1 MNKAVVP
8 AAIAAALVFT
18 QQVNAVEFDGF
29 LTAGFATHDQ
39 EDSTYL
45 NTITDDIRFDN
56 DSKFGL
62 QITADVADNMQA
74 VAQVLAAG
82 ADENFDLDVE
92 WAYLDWRLN
101 DTVSIRG
108 GKVKEP
114 VFLISD
120 YIEVGYAYPWIRP
133 PQEVY
138 KNNPIN
144 TINGMEALIQT
155 DIGGMGLTLQPYIGT
170 NSEEVPGEA
179 GLTFDAS
186 NFFGAALQLSSRNF
200 TFQLS
205 FLDTDVS
212 VTGTTGLAAALSDP
226 EVVAL
231 GFPSGSTVTGPVPF
245 SSEGTA
251 TLTSVG
257 FSTDINNFVMY
268 TEFVSR
274 DIEADSGSFVALDGL
289 FPDQDAFYVTFGYRV
304 GKYLPHLTFA
314 NSEADPVA
322 GGNSG
327 VSQDSITLGVRYEIN
342 DSAAFK
348 FEVQSIEPDADNAG
362 STGLFNP
369 LADPAYSAGDSATL
383 ISAAIDVIF

>member
-18 QQVNAVEFDGF
+18 QQVSAVEFDGF
-29 LTAGFATHDQ
+29 LTAGFSTHDQ

-45 NTITDDIRFDN
+45 STVTDDIRFDN

-82 ADENFDLDVE
+82 ADENFDMDVE

-101 DTVSIRG
+101 DTVSVRG

-138 KNNPIN
+138 RNNPIN

-155 DIGGMGLTLQPYIGT
+155 DVGGMGLTLQPYIGT
-170 NSEEVPGEA
+170 NSEEVPGQA

-186 NFFGAALQLSSRNF
+186 NFFGAAIQLSSRNF

-212 VTGTTGLAAALSDP
+212 V
-226 EVVAL
+226 
-231 GFPSGSTVTGPVPF
+231 SGSTGVVDTTTGFPLPF
-245 SSEGTA
+245 GSAGTA
-251 TLTSVG
+251 SLTSVG

-274 DIEADSGSFVALDGL
+274 DIEADSGVPLDSL

-304 GKYLPHLTFA
+304 GKYLPHITFA
-314 NSEADPVA
+314 NSEADPLA
-322 GGNSG
+322 GASQNPLTPSPG

-348 FEVQSIEPDADNAG
+348 FEIQSIEPDLDNAE

-369 LADPAYSAGDSATL
+369 LGDPGFSPGDSATV
-383 ISAAIDVIF
+383 ISAAVDVIF

>member
-8 AAIAAALVFT
+8 AAIAAALAFT

-29 LTAGFATHDQ
+29 LTAGFAKHDQ
-39 EDSTYL
+39 ENSTYL

-92 WAYLDWRLN
+92 WAYLDWRLS
-101 DTVSIRG
+101 DAVSLRG

-120 YIEVGYAYPWIRP
+120 YLEVGYAYPWIRP

-138 KNNPIN
+138 TNNPIN

-155 DIGGMGLTLQPYIGT
+155 DVGGMGLTFQPYIGT
-170 NSEEVPGEA
+170 NTEDVPGQA
-179 GLTFDAS
+179 GLVFDAS
-186 NFFGAALQLSSRNF
+186 NFFGAAIQLTSRNF
-200 TFQLS
+200 TFQVS

-212 VTGTTGLAAALSDP
+212 VAGAAGIDTTTGL
-226 EVVAL
+226 
-231 GFPSGSTVTGPVPF
+231 PVPF
-245 SSEGTA
+245 SSNGTA
-251 TLTSVG
+251 TLTSAG
-257 FSTDINNFVMY
+257 FSADINNFVIY
-268 TEFVSR
+268 TEYVTR
-274 DIEADSGSFVALDGL
+274 DIESDVATPGPTNPPMDAL
-289 FPDQDAFYVTFGYRV
+289 FADQDAFYATFGYRI
-304 GKYLPHLTFA
+304 GKYLPHITFA
-314 NSEADPVA
+314 NSEAEPVLGGDP
-322 GGNSG
+322 GN
-327 VSQDSITLGVRYEIN
+327 SQDSITLGVRYEIN

-348 FEVQSIEPDADNAG
+348 FEVQSIEPDLDNAN
-362 STGLFNP
+362 SDGLFTTLDTSDFTN
-369 LADPAYSAGDSATL
+369 GDSATL
-383 ISAAIDVIF
+383 ISAAVDVIF